1 MKRLYNLGKYTEDN
15 KMNNHNDD
23 NNPFLANKTKDANKV
38 HSINPLG
45 LRIVVRIPK
54 NSGVSDGGL
63 FIPENAKDNTEE
75 SLVAEVISVASALD
89 EETDEEANISGIPL
103 GAWVLIEKKIGVK
116 VPWDE
121 RLRIVET
128 HDVLAI
134 VKSYNLS

>member
-1 MKRLYNLGKYTEDN
+1 M
-15 KMNNHNDD
+15 
-23 NNPFLANKTKDANKV
+23 
-38 HSINPLG
+38 
-45 LRIVVRIPK
+45 RIVVRIPK

-128 HDVLAI
+128 HDVLEI
-134 VKSYNLS
+134 VESYNLS